1 MVFASPWQAGQRR
14 DKADHY
20 LLLRKMRYWL
30 KTGGEESTVDDMQM
44 HLMGLIMVFSTDFL
58 HLHDKAAVE
67 RMQEKYIDLLF
78 RYLKAKYGRE
88 EAVKKMG
95 HGMEMPF
102 LARKANEII
111 EANQASMLC
120 A

>member
-1 MVFASPWQAGQRR
+1 
-14 DKADHY
+14 
-20 LLLRKMRYWL
+20 
-30 KTGGEESTVDDMQM
+30 
-44 HLMGLIMVFSTDFL
+44 MGKI
-58 HLHDKAAVE
+58 
-67 RMQEKYIDLLF
+67 QLF
-78 RYLKAKYGRE
+78 NINENLNRYLKAKYGRE

>member
-1 MVFASPWQAGQRR
+1 MWKIQ
-14 DKADHY
+14 
-20 LLLRKMRYWL
+20 
-30 KTGGEESTVDDMQM
+30 
-44 HLMGLIMVFSTDFL
+44 
-58 HLHDKAAVE
+58 
-67 RMQEKYIDLLF
+67 LF
-78 RYLKAKYGRE
+78 NINENLNRYLKAKYGRE

>member
-1 MVFASPWQAGQRR
+1 MNEN
-14 DKADHY
+14 
-20 LLLRKMRYWL
+20 LN
-30 KTGGEESTVDDMQM
+30 
-44 HLMGLIMVFSTDFL
+44 
-58 HLHDKAAVE
+58 
-67 RMQEKYIDLLF
+67 

>member
-1 MVFASPWQAGQRR
+1 MGKTLQF
-14 DKADHY
+14 
-20 LLLRKMRYWL
+20 KMNENYN
-30 KTGGEESTVDDMQM
+30 
-44 HLMGLIMVFSTDFL
+44 
-58 HLHDKAAVE
+58 
-67 RMQEKYIDLLF
+67 